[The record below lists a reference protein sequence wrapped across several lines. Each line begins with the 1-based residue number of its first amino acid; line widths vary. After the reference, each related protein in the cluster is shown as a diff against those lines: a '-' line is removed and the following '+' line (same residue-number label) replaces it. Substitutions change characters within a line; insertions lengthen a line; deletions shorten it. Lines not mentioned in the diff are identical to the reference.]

1 MQPLDTAAAAAQSSG
16 AMQDHSFSFEVD
28 AEPREIWALFWGHRN
43 RVVEHGAVRI
53 EYLHWGDA
61 TGEGRIRHCHFPV
74 PRYLL
79 SGGTGRSWEWLT
91 EVKPYESWRYDAIGK
106 PLWSRATGW
115 TRLEDLGNG
124 RTRVHFRE
132 TYEAFNP
139 ILRAL
144 LERRV
149 HRFISKDNDRFMQ
162 SAIEKGI
169 RAMRKAR
176 ASLSSAGP
184 VA

>member
-1 MQPLDTAAAAAQSSG
+1 
-16 AMQDHSFSFEVD
+16 MQDHSHAFEVD
-28 AEPREIWALFWGHRN
+28 ATPQEIWALFWQRRS

-61 TGEGRIRHCHFPV
+61 TGEGRIRHCRFPV
-74 PRYLL
+74 PRWLL
-79 SGGTGRSWEWLT
+79 SGGVGRSWEWLT

-115 TRLEDLGNG
+115 VRLEDLSGG

-139 ILRAL
+139 VLRVL
-144 LERRV
+144 LERPV
-149 HRFISKDNDRFMQ
+149 HRFISRDNDRVLRA
-162 SAIEKGI
+162 AIERGVQ
-169 RAMRKAR
+169 AMRTAR
-176 ASLSSAGP
+176 QTG
-184 VA
+184 

>member
-1 MQPLDTAAAAAQSSG
+1 MQE
-16 AMQDHSFSFEVD
+16 HSFSFEVG
-28 AEPREIWALFWGHRN
+28 ATPREIWSLFWDHR
-43 RVVEHGAVRI
+43 RPVIEHGDVRI

-61 TGEGRIRHCHFPV
+61 VGEGRIRHCRFRV

-79 SGGTGRSWEWLT
+79 SAGVGQSWEWLT
-91 EVKPYESWRYDAIGK
+91 QVTPYESWRYDAIGK

-115 TRLEDLGNG
+115 TRLEDLGAG

-139 ILRAL
+139 LLRAL

-149 HRFISKDNDRFMQ
+149 HRFISQDNDRVMQ
-162 SAIEKGI
+162 AAIENGLRMMRG
-169 RAMRKAR
+169 RAGAR
-176 ASLSSAGP
+176 SG
-184 VA
+184 